1 MKIMLTAFAILILAT
16 SAQAQTQTNGGF
28 DSWGSLTGTGVA
40 PAGVPTGWNE
50 TIPAVGVTRVAGLT
64 TAGSNY
70 AAMIMTGSSAT
81 SSGILYQTYSGV
93 SQLTSFQLSFDV
105 AVSSTTYSGVAAN
118 RLANVYVNQAGSNAA
133 LLNLAIFSTGT
144 TLNAISNTAG
154 LYVYN
159 SFAAAGTTGWKRIG
173 TVDLTTSGTY
183 NTATNTFSD
192 LTVYKISLTVNN
204 FSSSTMDFDIS
215 YGLEGGATLDSAS
228 DLGYRS
234 NAGNETNGVY
244 SVQFIS
250 NWSGATT
257 TTPYIVDN
265 FVYGAVPESSSLAL
279 IMGSFLL
286 LALRME
292 NRKRLSRKFYI

>member
-1 MKIMLTAFAILILAT
+1 MKIMLTAFAILIMAIG
-16 SAQAQTQTNGGF
+16 AQAQTQTNGGF

-81 SSGILYQTYSGV
+81 SSGILYQTYAGT
-93 SQLTSFQLSFDV
+93 SQLTSFQLSFNL

-118 RLANVYVNQAGSNAA
+118 RLANVYINQAGSNVP
-133 LLNLAIFSTGT
+133 LLNLAVFSTG
-144 TLNAISNTAG
+144 ASAGYSNTAG
-154 LYVYN
+154 LYMYN
-159 SFAAAGTTGWKRIG
+159 INQATGSKWIRIG
-173 TVDLTTSGTY
+173 SADMTTSGSY
-183 NTATNTFSD
+183 DTATNTFSN

-204 FSSSTMDFDIS
+204 FSNSGLNFDVS
-215 YGLEGGATLDSAS
+215 YGLEGGATVGSAT
-228 DLGYRS
+228 GVNYQ
-234 NAGNETNGVY
+234 NVTTGNDTNGVY

-265 FVYGAVPESSSLAL
+265 FVYGAVPESSSMAL
-279 IMGSFLL
+279 LMGSFLL
-286 LALRME
+286 LALRMA
-292 NRKRLSRKFYI
+292 NRKRCLC